1 MDREAKSEADARG
14 DRSRNAAA
22 LAHGDGYAGLES
34 AATEP
39 YMLAAISAARA
50 AGWPPDE
57 DTRECIAVAARMG
70 ADLYADLVAGGEDP
84 QAAAERSIAATRDTI
99 GHSETSAGAAANPR
113 GDG

>member
-34 AATEP
+34 AATDP

-57 DTRECIAVAARMG
+57 DTREGIAVAARMG

-84 QAAAERSIAATRDTI
+84 QAAAERSFAATRDLFEHAEKAAGTP
-99 GHSETSAGAAANPR
+99 ETPR
-113 GDG
+113 GEG